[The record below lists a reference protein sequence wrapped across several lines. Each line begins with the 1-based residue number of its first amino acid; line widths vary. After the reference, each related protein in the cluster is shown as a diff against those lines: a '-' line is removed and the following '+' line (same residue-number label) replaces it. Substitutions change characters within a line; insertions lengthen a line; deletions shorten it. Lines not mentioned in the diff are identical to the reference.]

1 MANVILGNS
10 LVSGA
15 LSTYNDFTSSEIFT
29 SELNKLWRAKILLDR
44 VTRPAKTGATNS
56 VPLEAKLRKQN
67 ILLTPR
73 RQTLPP
79 ASENKG
85 GREYKPVEQGFN
97 VGANERF
104 KDLLYHAEEVQ
115 FKYEKDDGTEAAWGS
130 DIVSQNHQAA
140 KESNQ
145 IILYNFLV
153 SPVQYIVLQ
162 TVPREIEYQGES
174 TWAVIHSMGRN
185 TPMYHFTGAETTI
198 QMNVSWYCTDK
209 AHPEE
214 VVAKCRLLEAWTK
227 ANAYL
232 ASPPVLKIQ
241 WGRSDLFK
249 DQYFILTAAT
259 YKLSN
264 WRASAKVRRRNTHQ
278 FEMPAGYVDP
288 AMYPSTATQE
298 LILKRVSA
306 NNLSHNDIIPQAW
319 VDGVHGINSGSDN
332 PNQLV

>member
-10 LVSGA
+10 LVSDA
-15 LSTYNDFTSSEIFT
+15 LSTYNDFASSKIFT

-44 VTRPAKTGATNS
+44 KLRPAKTGATNKI
-56 VPLEAKLRKQN
+56 PAQAKLRKQN

-73 RQTLPP
+73 QVTYGDSHMARAT
-79 ASENKG
+79 
-85 GREYKPVEQGFN
+85 EQGFN
-97 VGANERF
+97 VGANEKF
-104 KDLLYHAEEVQ
+104 KSQLVSVDFGKHETS
-115 FKYEKDDGTEAAWGS
+115 DGTEAEWSS
-130 DIVSQNHQAA
+130 DIVHQNHLAA

-162 TVPREIEYQGES
+162 TVPQEVEYQGES

-198 QMNVSWYCTDK
+198 QMNVSWYCNDK

-259 YKLSN
+259 YKLAN
-264 WRASAKVRRRNTHQ
+264 WRASAKVRTPNSHQ
-278 FEMPAGYVDP
+278 FKMPDGYTDP

-319 VDGVHGINSGSDN
+319 VEGVHGINSGSNN